1 MKKILVTGGLGYIG
15 SHVVVELQNNKFEVE
30 IIGNGDNGFK
40 FYFIPPFSNEIVS
53 LNPDEI
59 VITAGKTTAIFN
71 KSNLAAGYWFFA
83 FAENSS
89 GKIIKSS
96 SPREFNNG
104 NVSSQ
109 TYSGNIETEILN
121 FNINGRNVGGGEALS
136 TNDSISISCK
146 LVRPSR
152 QSFYLSGICTCTPA

>member
-1 MKKILVTGGLGYIG
+1 MK
-15 SHVVVELQNNKFEVE
+15 
-30 IIGNGDNGFK
+30 
-40 FYFIPPFSNEIVS
+40 IVS
-53 LNPDEI
+53 LNPDEV

-71 KSNLAAGYWFFA
+71 KSKLETGYWFFA

-109 TYSGNIETEILN
+109 TYSGSVETEILS

-136 TNDSISISCK
+136 TNDSISISYITK
-146 LVRPSR
+146 GSYDEKPITSSEIQKDDNVITLLNNTR
-152 QSFYLSGICTCTPA
+152 QMLETY